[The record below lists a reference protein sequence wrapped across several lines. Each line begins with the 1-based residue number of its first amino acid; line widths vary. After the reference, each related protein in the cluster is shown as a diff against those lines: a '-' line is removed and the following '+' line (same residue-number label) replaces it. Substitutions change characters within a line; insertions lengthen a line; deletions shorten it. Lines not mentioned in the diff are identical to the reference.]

1 MAQLLPKSIDV
12 LTPEQRH
19 RCMSHIRSSNTRPE
33 RMVRRFLFACGMRF
47 RKNVKALPG
56 TPDIV
61 LRKYRTVI
69 FVNGCFWHGHEACK
83 YYHLPKSN
91 TAFWR
96 DKISRNRQ
104 RDARNVAQ
112 LQHLGWHV
120 IVIWECEL
128 KPAVRVGTLDALYL
142 KLNRYF
148 LQQCEVVSAYHHAE
162 TTSCL
167 LLAAE
172 PTAGYER
179 SNED

>member
-1 MAQLLPKSIDV
+1 M
-12 LTPEQRH
+12 
-19 RCMSHIRSSNTRPE
+19 
-33 RMVRRFLFACGMRF
+33 
-47 RKNVKALPG
+47 PG

-69 FVNGCFWHGHEACK
+69 FVNGCFWHAHEACK
-83 YYHLPKSN
+83 YYHLPKTN

-112 LQHLGWHV
+112 LQHQGWHV

-148 LQQCEVVSAYHHAE
+148 LQQYEVVSAYNHAE

-167 LLAAE
+167 LQAAE
-172 PTAGYER
+172 PAAGYER

>member
-1 MAQLLPKSIDV
+1 
-12 LTPEQRH
+12 
-19 RCMSHIRSSNTRPE
+19 
-33 RMVRRFLFACGMRF
+33 MVRRFLFACGMRF

-69 FVNGCFWHGHEACK
+69 FVNGCFWHGQ
-83 YYHLPKSN
+83 
-91 TAFWR
+91 
-96 DKISRNRQ
+96 ISRNRQ

-148 LQQCEVVSAYHHAE
+148 LQQYEVVSAYHHAE

-167 LLAAE
+167 LQAAE
-172 PTAGYER
+172 PAAGYER
-179 SNED
+179 SNEN

>member
-1 MAQLLPKSIDV
+1 MAQLLSKSIDV

-83 YYHLPKSN
+83 YYLICQSRTQHFGETKSAA
-91 TAFWR
+91 TASAMHAMWR
-96 DKISRNRQ
+96 NCS
-104 RDARNVAQ
+104 
-112 LQHLGWHV
+112 
-120 IVIWECEL
+120 IW
-128 KPAVRVGTLDALYL
+128 VGM
-142 KLNRYF
+142 
-148 LQQCEVVSAYHHAE
+148 
-162 TTSCL
+162 
-167 LLAAE
+167 
-172 PTAGYER
+172 
-179 SNED
+179 

>member
-1 MAQLLPKSIDV
+1 MVQLLPKSIDV

-33 RMVRRFLFACGMRF
+33 RIVRRFLFACGMRF

-148 LQQCEVVSAYHHAE
+148 LQQYEVVSA
-162 TTSCL
+162 
-167 LLAAE
+167 
-172 PTAGYER
+172 
-179 SNED
+179 